1 MRVKVLGKYGP
12 YPKNGGATSAYLL
25 TSDSATVAFE
35 LGAGA
40 FVRLINSA
48 DISKLDA
55 IIISHFHFDHCSDVG
70 VLGYYLLRL
79 SAAGKVNLH
88 VKLYCPESDS
98 PLLIAFKNMKAFDV
112 ITVGDGQEIRIKDL
126 SLKFYSV
133 NHPVPC
139 LGFTAYDGSRTFA
152 YGGDSNECENL
163 ERLVENADLALL
175 DGGFLEKDW
184 TNAKPHLSIIK
195 CAGLAEKYSVK
206 TIISHINP
214 EYDEKDII
222 SEAVSVCDNCLVAGE
237 GESYEV

>member
-79 SAAGKVNLH
+79 SAAGKVNLP

-112 ITVGDGQEIRIKDL
+112 ITVGDGRL
-126 SLKFYSV
+126 TVMHTPGHTPGSM
-133 NHPVPC
+133 C
-139 LGFTAYDGSRTFA
+139 LVTGDTVISGDTLFRESIGRYDFP
-152 YGGDSNECENL
+152 GGDYGTIMKSLDKFKALEGDYKILPGHGPSTTLSHEKEYNL
-163 ERLVENADLALL
+163 YLQ
-175 DGGFLEKDW
+175 
-184 TNAKPHLSIIK
+184 
-195 CAGLAEKYSVK
+195 
-206 TIISHINP
+206 
-214 EYDEKDII
+214 
-222 SEAVSVCDNCLVAGE
+222 
-237 GESYEV
+237 